1 MKFDTVAFVF
11 FTVKASTPFVM
22 LPSREETPT
31 NIVSTI
37 PSTQITEVLMYFDNL
52 SICTL
57 SDMFEIMLRELFI
70 NSDVP
75 EENKGNASYE
85 SIAKAKQE
93 VIDQIRCWL
102 PSKEEN
108 ED

>member
-1 MKFDTVAFVF
+1 MKLVTAAFVV
-11 FTVKASTPFVM
+11 FTVSASTPFVM

-57 SDMFEIMLRELFI
+57 SDILEIMLNATDISVTGI
-70 NSDVP
+70 NIVFTKFP
-75 EENKGNASYE
+75 MNVIINNIIGW
-85 SIAKAKQE
+85 SIVAEAMFPC
-93 VIDQIRCWL
+93 RYH
-102 PSKEEN
+102 
-108 ED
+108 

>member
-1 MKFDTVAFVF
+1 MKLVTAAFVV
-11 FTVKASTPFVM
+11 FTVSASTPFVM

-57 SDMFEIMLRELFI
+57 SDILEIMLNATDISVTGI
-70 NSDVP
+70 NIVFTKFP
-75 EENKGNASYE
+75 MN
-85 SIAKAKQE
+85 
-93 VIDQIRCWL
+93 VII
-102 PSKEEN
+102 N
-108 ED
+108 NIIG